1 MTEQPAQKL
10 SSKAELNPYVSN
22 LASKLMKTAANAEM
36 KFDSSG
42 WQLITEVLSY
52 AASAEQRMAE
62 QDERIGFLEH
72 LSVTDEL
79 TGITNRRGLR
89 ASLGRTLA
97 SAARHKE
104 TGVLGFLD
112 LDSFKEINDT
122 HGHNAGDAVLRK
134 VAKCLKNHVRP
145 DDIVARISGDEFA
158 TILARCS
165 PEQGR
170 ARLRSLQRELNST
183 TIKFGGDIIH
193 IRCSIGIQHFD
204 GGMDPAELIAEA
216 DKAMY
221 EDKAARKQMHSGQ
234 EDTRASA

>member
-1 MTEQPAQKL
+1 MTEQPKQRISK
-10 SSKAELNPYVSN
+10 KAELNPYVST

-62 QDERIGFLEH
+62 QDERITFLEH

-89 ASLGRTLA
+89 NSLGRTLA
-97 SAARHKE
+97 AAARHKE

-112 LDSFKEINDT
+112 LDGFKEVNDT
-122 HGHNAGDAVLRK
+122 HGHNAGDAILRK
-134 VAKCLKNHVRP
+134 VAKCLKSHVRT
-145 DDIVARISGDEFA
+145 DDVVARISGDEFA
-158 TILARCS
+158 TILSRCS

-170 ARLRSLQRELNST
+170 KRLLALQCELNNT
-183 TIKFGGDIIH
+183 TIKFGGETLTIS
-193 IRCSIGIQHFD
+193 CSIGIQHFD
-204 GGMDPAELIAEA
+204 GSVDPAELIEA
-216 DKAMY
+216 ADLAMY
-221 EDKAARKQMHSGQ
+221 EDKKSRKCS
-234 EDTRASA
+234 ELKLA